1 MAAPGSAARQPR
13 AGPGAARGAGA
24 GPAELPPPARR
35 PTLTMATRS
44 RPHHTSGRRGK
55 GGSAPTDTSFKGVG
69 GATARIGRCRSKG
82 LRLAGAAAGRRDER
96 ASEVLIGCRAAA
108 GSAAFSGN
116 RKRRTAVREKE
127 EVGQP
132 GRPAPRRGGTAAVG
146 PGRESSQVPQV
157 PWGGTSGAAPLA
169 DPMSATCPSERA
181 VRLGPAARGT

>member
-13 AGPGAARGAGA
+13 GGPGAPGRVRRAGCAGPGAAGGAGA

-116 RKRRTAVREKE
+116 RKRRTAVREKA
-127 EVGQP
+127 EVGQA
-132 GRPAPRRGGTAAVG
+132 GRPAPRREGTAA
-146 PGRESSQVPQV
+146 
-157 PWGGTSGAAPLA
+157 GGAGAGEPS
-169 DPMSATCPSERA
+169 SATGALGRDKWGCP
-181 VRLGPAARGT
+181 LG